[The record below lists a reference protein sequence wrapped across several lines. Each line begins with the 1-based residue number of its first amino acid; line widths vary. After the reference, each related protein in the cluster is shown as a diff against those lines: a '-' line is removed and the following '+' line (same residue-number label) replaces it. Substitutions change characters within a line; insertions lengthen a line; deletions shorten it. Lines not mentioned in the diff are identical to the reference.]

1 MENASKALIMAG
13 GVLIAILLLTL
24 FSYLFTK
31 ISSSTASFYDNL
43 EKHEIDEF
51 NQQFLNYEGSGTKV
65 VGKTK
70 DENGNDV
77 NEYNPLVAQ
86 DIATLIN
93 LAKNAEKNSKIRASV
108 EIKLCGDSTIL
119 SRYSSGN
126 EWLSDKVRANPNS
139 NPKYKCTM
147 VQINTDTRLVDKV
160 VIDNF

>member
-31 ISSSTASFYDNL
+31 ISSSTASIYDNL

-51 NQQFLNYEGSGTKV
+51 NQQFLNYEGRGTKV

-70 DENGNDV
+70 DSNGNDV
-77 NEYNPLVAQ
+77 DDYNPLVAQ

-93 LAKNAEKNSKIRASV
+93 LAKNAEKNSKISAKV
-108 EIKLCGDSTIL
+108 KIKLGRDSDI
-119 SRYSSGN
+119 SSHYSSGE
-126 EWLSDKVRANPNS
+126 EWLKNNIRS
-139 NPKYKCTM
+139 NQKYKCTK
-147 VQINTDTRLVDKV
+147 VNINTDTQLVNEV
-160 VIDNF
+160 IIDNF